1 MFLALS
7 PSCSAYSGC
16 PNGPVTLTIVPF
28 PQGGFPPAPY
38 DPGYSISPCDT
49 VTWDFGDGTTQSL
62 IGIAHITHDYP
73 SPGNYVIRATVTNA
87 LGSATVDS
95 NGAAVIAT
103 SPSRLSFSTGTGKYP
118 GGACE
123 NCIVV
128 REDNGPV
135 TITVL
140 RSLDLS
146 RSISTEAVV
155 TDYATSKTV
164 VRATLLF
171 GPGET
176 SKSFTMPI
184 TDDQLYTGSYR
195 YSYLSFGN
203 TSGGT
208 LTMMNTAWQ
217 PSVTVVDDDSPPT
230 LSMESAASVAEGDS
244 GLTRF
249 EIPVHLSAPMGVGC
263 YALVFFDAGTAGN
276 SDFVAGGGANIEV
289 GKTSGVVV
297 GWVRGNTLPE
307 PDKSFRVRIEP
318 PHTNADPLFDVTR
331 STVTIINDDAALYPA
346 QTTAAANTPTLLG
359 LDIGSPY
366 LTPVT
371 AVFTSSNPD
380 VVPAPAPV
388 SIPAGATKA
397 TVVLTPR
404 AAGQAQIRAVVP
416 ARTTQPATIT
426 VPAAVRRR
434 AAAH

>member
-1 MFLALS
+1 MSLVSS
-7 PSCSAYSGC
+7 PSCSADAGC
-16 PNGPVTLTIVPF
+16 PNGPVTLILAPLPSGF
-28 PQGGFPPAPY
+28 FPPSVF
-38 DPGYSISPCDT
+38 DPGYTISPCDT

-62 IGIAHITHDYP
+62 IGTDQVTHDYP
-73 SPGNYVIRATVTNA
+73 LPGNYVMRATVTNA
-87 LGSATVDS
+87 LGSKTTVNP

-118 GGACE
+118 GGVCE

-128 REDNGPV
+128 REDNGPL

-155 TDYATSKTV
+155 TDYATLKTV
-164 VRATLLF
+164 VRATLSF

-176 SKSFTMPI
+176 LKNFTMPI
-184 TDDQLYTGSYR
+184 ADDQLYTGSSR
-195 YSYLSFGN
+195 YFYLSLGN

-208 LTMMNTAWQ
+208 LTMMNTSWQ

-230 LSMESAASVAEGDS
+230 LSIESAAAVAEGDS

-276 SDFVAGGGANIEV
+276 SDFEAGGGANIEA
-289 GKTSGVVV
+289 GKTSGVVI

-307 PDKSFRVRIEP
+307 LDKSFRVRLEP
-318 PHTNADPLFDVTR
+318 PYTNADPLFGVTR

-346 QTTAAANTPTLLG
+346 QTSAASNTPIKLT

-371 AVFTSSNPD
+371 AVFTSSAPNI
-380 VVPAPAPV
+380 VPTPAPV
-388 SIPAGATKA
+388 SIPAGVTTATI
-397 TVVLTPR
+397 VVTPR
-404 AAGQAQIRAVVP
+404 GEGRVQISAAVP
-416 ARTTQPATIT
+416 ARTTQPATIN
-426 VPAAVRRR
+426 VPAARRR